1 MNYLKYL
8 LKSKW
13 IFTPPKKN
21 KYILVD
27 GSYNPFS
34 KLLNKKDITILYRRG
49 EEINLFILFNCIINL
64 KFSTLEYCKE
74 FIKHVS
80 PKLIITG
87 FDYHTIF
94 YKLSKATGIKTLM
107 IQKGNRTINEGIIA
121 NTKKFFPK
129 NSRKEYF
136 VDYIFVFNEKV
147 KNFYKNKIGG
157 KYFVIGSFENNFTKL
172 NKKKIKNEI
181 VFLSNYHPTN
191 IDKRENEDV
200 IVERL
205 LELAADRKLKLNIL
219 PRLRNMP
226 NFIDKEINFYNNLG
240 DKKLNFILDKT
251 KSSYEI
257 LLKYKYVF
265 ASYSTLAAEFLAKGG
280 RAGFIM
286 LKSNKNPIFDLR
298 YGVFEGLNEKGLFWT
313 SSRKF
318 EESEL
323 KRVFKFVIETKNKA
337 WKKKTK
343 LHIEKVMNFDYKNKV
358 IKTILN
364 KHK

>member
-121 NTKKFFPK
+121 NTK
-129 NSRKEYF
+129 
-136 VDYIFVFNEKV
+136 
-147 KNFYKNKIGG
+147 NFSQK
-157 KYFVIGSFENNFTKL
+157 
-172 NKKKIKNEI
+172 
-181 VFLSNYHPTN
+181 
-191 IDKRENEDV
+191 
-200 IVERL
+200 
-205 LELAADRKLKLNIL
+205 
-219 PRLRNMP
+219 
-226 NFIDKEINFYNNLG
+226 
-240 DKKLNFILDKT
+240 
-251 KSSYEI
+251 
-257 LLKYKYVF
+257 
-265 ASYSTLAAEFLAKGG
+265 
-280 RAGFIM
+280 
-286 LKSNKNPIFDLR
+286 
-298 YGVFEGLNEKGLFWT
+298 
-313 SSRKF
+313 
-318 EESEL
+318 
-323 KRVFKFVIETKNKA
+323 
-337 WKKKTK
+337 
-343 LHIEKVMNFDYKNKV
+343 
-358 IKTILN
+358 
-364 KHK
+364 